1 MEATQSE
8 TPNKTSA
15 GSSSVEAKDRPSSTS
30 APARSRIGL
39 LFVSLLFV
47 VMATIS
53 AGSTYVALRMAEER
67 TRALD
72 DYQQTSKAFEQVV
85 IAVCGNTELKGSKM
99 EPVRQALLKP
109 ALEYYEQ
116 YLKTHK
122 DVERDLPQVASAQFH
137 VAGLQAKLGQQE
149 SVDSL
154 RQGLVYL
161 NALIKSDADADVYP
175 DVQTP
180 ILKMAAPSEW
190 LNPKNGGGDF
200 QTRGMGVTLTLVGTV
215 SVLDDA
221 AKKHPQSIGI
231 RDDQAAFLKASS
243 NLMSMAGRSQMK
255 MSLDYWLRARDI
267 LEQLVREQPANT
279 DYKARLAESLS
290 SAGRLQKATKD
301 NDAAITSYQR
311 AVEIREQ
318 LAAAKPDDKSA
329 QEDLTVAKREL
340 EKLKPAPPAEK
351 DAAQTTQG
359 NPAQPAEKDAAP
371 PAEKDPA
378 QPAPEANPPQG

>member
-8 TPNKTSA
+8 TPNKTGA
-15 GSSSVEAKDRPSSTS
+15 GSSPVEAKDRPSSTS

-67 TRALD
+67 TRALN

-85 IAVCGNTELKGSKM
+85 IAVCSNTELKGSKM

-122 DVERDLPQVASAQFH
+122 GDERDLPQVASAQFH

-200 QTRGMGVTLTLVGTV
+200 QTRGMGVALTLVGTV

-221 AKKHPQSIGI
+221 AKKHPQSVGI

-243 NLMSMAGRSQMK
+243 NLMSMAGRRQ
-255 MSLDYWLRARDI
+255 MSLDYWIRARDI

-279 DYKARLAESLS
+279 DYKARLAESLT
-290 SAGRLQKATKD
+290 SAGRIQKATKD

-351 DAAQTTQG
+351 DAAQ
-359 NPAQPAEKDAAP
+359 PAEKDAAP

-378 QPAPEANPPQG
+378 QPAPEAAPAKSEN